1 MEKNFNLGV
10 KNWSLP
16 LFNVILISFIIVLF
30 KKNVLKTLQNYK
42 YKENKTIN

>member
-1 MEKNFNLGV
+1 MEKNCNLGV
-10 KNWSLP
+10 KNWSLS